1 MILSGKN
8 EENASMEKAKHCL
21 IALLSGV
28 LLTTTVPKVIK
39 NRSIM
44 MLVISGIIVSGL
56 MNSIMGIIKYLADP
70 ETQLAEITYWQL
82 GSLAQVT
89 MKDIKI
95 ILPVVVIASL
105 ILLVIRWRINILSL
119 GESEAR
125 TMGIDV
131 EAIKRI
137 IIICATILTASSVC
151 ISGTIGWIGLVIP
164 HLARMMVGS
173 DNIKVLPVSLIL
185 GSIFLVSIDTLS
197 RVMTSA
203 ELPLGILTGLIG
215 APFYF
220 YLLLRQRMR
229 LG

>member
-1 MILSGKN
+1 
-8 EENASMEKAKHCL
+8 
-21 IALLSGV
+21 
-28 LLTTTVPKVIK
+28 
-39 NRSIM
+39 